1 MLSRRSLLT
10 STLGAGL
17 ALGSPHRA
25 AAQTPAAQ
33 GARKRMIVDAQVH
46 LWKAETPD
54 WPWVPG
60 MKPQMPEPFTIEKLV
75 PLMDE
80 AGVDRAVI
88 VPPSWP
94 GDRNDYG
101 LEAAKRY
108 PDRFRVMGRIPL
120 KDPQSAALLPKWKE
134 QPGMLGVRVTFLG
147 GAGGWLTDGTADWF
161 WPAAEKAGLPVM
173 FLTGG
178 RSSEFARIA
187 ERHPQL
193 TLIADHMGVVGD
205 VVKSGKLSD
214 AIEQTASLAKYPNV
228 SVKLS
233 AAPTIRP
240 KPIRSPISPRTSA
253 GCSTP
258 TDRSAAIG
266 EPTSPTAS
274 PRRRTASALPT
285 SPSSWRSCRRTTR
298 TGSWDARSRRGWGG
312 ASVVSLTSVSFTS
325 FRDAH
330 RSRACPRSALV
341 CPSRLKPTW
350 SGRGP
355 GIHNHGPGLWIPG
368 SRAQARAPE

>member
-17 ALGSPHRA
+17 ALTASQQAPS
-25 AAQTPAAQ
+25 QTPAPQ
-33 GARKRMIVDAQVH
+33 PARKRMIVDAQVH

-80 AGVDRAVI
+80 AGVDR
-88 VPPSWP
+88 
-94 GDRNDYG
+94 NDYG
-101 LEAAKRY
+101 IEAVKRY

-147 GAGGWLTDGTADWF
+147 AASPWLTDGTADWF

-173 FLTGG
+173 FLTAG
-178 RSSEFARIA
+178 RSGEFARIA

-193 TLIADHMGVVGD
+193 ALIADHMGVAAD
-205 VVKSGKLSD
+205 VIRAGKLAD
-214 AIEQTASLAKYPNV
+214 AIDQTAALAKYPNV

-233 AAPTIRP
+233 AAPNNSTEAYPFADFTPHIRKLYDAYGP
-240 KPIRSPISPRTSA
+240 QRCYW
-253 GCSTP
+253 G
-258 TDRSAAIG
+258 TDLTNGFAKATYRQRITHFTEQLTFLSEDDKDWIMGRAI
-266 EPTSPTAS
+266 
-274 PRRRTASALPT
+274 
-285 SPSSWRSCRRTTR
+285 
-298 TGSWDARSRRGWGG
+298 
-312 ASVVSLTSVSFTS
+312 
-325 FRDAH
+325 
-330 RSRACPRSALV
+330 
-341 CPSRLKPTW
+341 
-350 SGRGP
+350 
-355 GIHNHGPGLWIPG
+355 
-368 SRAQARAPE
+368 QARLGWS